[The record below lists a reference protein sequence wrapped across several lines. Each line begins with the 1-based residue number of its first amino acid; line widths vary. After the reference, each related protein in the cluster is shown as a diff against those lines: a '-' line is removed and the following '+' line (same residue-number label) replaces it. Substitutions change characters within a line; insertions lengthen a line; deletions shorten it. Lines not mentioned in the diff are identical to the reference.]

1 MATLRP
7 GMLHASEPDFKRR
20 PTIVTLP
27 TTGIAQQI
35 RTQVTA
41 RTFQD
46 TGVAELES
54 ARVILGIGMG
64 MGTPAEYAPAYQLAQ
79 LLHAPIGATR
89 NVTDHGWLPKQ
100 MQIGLTEPPLTPPF
114 YLPLRLLAASYHI

>member
-1 MATLRP
+1 MQKNETHP
-7 GMLHASEPDFKRR
+7 
-20 PTIVTLP
+20 
-27 TTGIAQQI
+27 AQQI

-79 LLHAPIGATR
+79 LLHAAIGATR
-89 NVTDHGWLPKQ
+89 NVTDQGWLPKQ
-100 MQIGLTEPPLTPPF
+100 MQIGLTGRAVAPRL
-114 YLPLRLLAASYHI
+114 YLALGVRGASEHIRYWCRR

>member
-64 MGTPAEYAPAYQLAQ
+64 IGTPAEYVPAYQLGQ
-79 LLHAPIGATR
+79 LLNAALGQTR
-89 NVTDHGWLPKQ
+89 IALDNGCLLKQWQIAVTA
-100 MQIGLTEPPLTPPF
+100 
-114 YLPLRLLAASYHI
+114 RA